1 MHPLCLQHVIIMYST
16 ITCMCEGNNDSSN
29 TILLH
34 RRASTRYSMLSKA
47 VPKSIVYTSRYE
59 WKYISRFL
67 KRFWVMNG
75 SLRSYFV
82 WSRNAF
88 NLDNASVSIA
98 ITTRFWMGKKLY
110 SIHIN
115 SNPLILH
122 YTIPIPVHTTYFW
135 GQSKVSCLH

>member
-1 MHPLCLQHVIIMYST
+1 MYFFLLERAHSIICNPCLFVFLESLI
-16 ITCMCEGNNDSSN
+16 
-29 TILLH
+29 
-34 RRASTRYSMLSKA
+34 LSKV

-98 ITTRFWMGKKLY
+98 ITRFWMGKKLY

-115 SNPLILH
+115 FNPLILH
-122 YTIPIPVHTTYFW
+122 YYTYTSTYNIFLRSE
-135 GQSKVSCLH
+135 QSVLLALEHSIKHFIIIF

>member
-1 MHPLCLQHVIIMYST
+1 MFFVVCCMSCLFVFLESLI
-16 ITCMCEGNNDSSN
+16 
-29 TILLH
+29 
-34 RRASTRYSMLSKA
+34 LSKV

-98 ITTRFWMGKKLY
+98 ITRFWMGKKLY

-115 SNPLILH
+115 FNPLILH
-122 YTIPIPVHTTYFW
+122 YYTYTSTYNIFLRSE
-135 GQSKVSCLH
+135 QSVLLALEHSIKPFIIIF

>member
-1 MHPLCLQHVIIMYST
+1 MLYVVSCCLVVFLESLI
-16 ITCMCEGNNDSSN
+16 
-29 TILLH
+29 
-34 RRASTRYSMLSKA
+34 LSKA

-98 ITTRFWMGKKLY
+98 ITRFWMGKKIVLNSHQFQSSYFTLLY
-110 SIHIN
+110 LYQYIQHIFEVRAKCLACIRALDKTFHYHF
-115 SNPLILH
+115 LIKR
-122 YTIPIPVHTTYFW
+122 V
-135 GQSKVSCLH
+135 QV

>member
-1 MHPLCLQHVIIMYST
+1 MTAQIQYY
-16 ITCMCEGNNDSSN
+16 
-29 TILLH
+29 LLH

-75 SLRSYFV
+75 SLRSHFV

-98 ITTRFWMGKKLY
+98 ITRFWMGKKIVLNSHQFQSSYFTLY
-110 SIHIN
+110 YTYTSTYNIFLRSEQSVLLALEHSIKPFI
-115 SNPLILH
+115 I
-122 YTIPIPVHTTYFW
+122 IF
-135 GQSKVSCLH
+135 

>member
-1 MHPLCLQHVIIMYST
+1 MTAQIQYYYIHT
-16 ITCMCEGNNDSSN
+16 
-29 TILLH
+29 
-34 RRASTRYSMLSKA
+34 RRASTRYSILCSVYSKA

-98 ITTRFWMGKKLY
+98 ITTRFWMGKKIVLNSHQFQSSYFTLY
-110 SIHIN
+110 YTYTSTYNIFLRSEQSVLLALEHSIKPFI
-115 SNPLILH
+115 I
-122 YTIPIPVHTTYFW
+122 IF
-135 GQSKVSCLH
+135 Q

>member
-1 MHPLCLQHVIIMYST
+1 MTAQIQYY
-16 ITCMCEGNNDSSN
+16 
-29 TILLH
+29 LLH

-75 SLRSYFV
+75 SLRSHFV

-98 ITTRFWMGKKLY
+98 ITRFWMGKKLY

-115 SNPLILH
+115 FNPLILH
-122 YTIPIPVHTTYFW
+122 YYTYTSTYNIFLRSE
-135 GQSKVSCLH
+135 QSVLLALEHLIKPFIIIFQ

>member
-75 SLRSYFV
+75 SLRSHFV

-98 ITTRFWMGKKLY
+98 ITRFWMGKKLY

-122 YTIPIPVHTTYFW
+122 YTSITIPVHTTYFW